1 MPVMP
6 FSFSFTLAVPGLTNP
21 FSNPPEP
28 EPLPPQPRL
37 ASLDAGSNKQ
47 GYRDITPVNRRAP
60 SPSLQ
65 PPLSRKRGWV
75 PSAPEYSSPIASPT
89 STSGYL
95 DTPAKYREMA
105 SAYSEDGVEEMVAD
119 LPPPKRRR
127 TLAGSIV
134 STALSAALIGTAVG
148 LTVYRLWRDRGKAP
162 ESLLPPPYEQGEWL
176 PPKPNQFH
184 ASPVP
189 VTQVTP
195 PTPRSSRKSRHVAGR
210 RTHRHRKVG
219 PRAGPSSISSHTS
232 TAARAPIPPE
242 FNFGAPAPVEPEEGE
257 ADDQMSWMGG
267 RLAALIAEGQR
278 ALGKE
283 VVVMSEAQEDEEDD
297 GGDGWIEEDDGHS
310 VASST
315 RTSRRRWNASPPP
328 YSTSRRGS
336 PFPSASPRRTT
347 FDLAPSY
354 NGSSSM
360 SIQSSPR
367 RHGRDVSAEPDAFAS
382 RSFIEDESQWQTPEL
397 REAMERARQLRRQDY
412 P

>member
-1 MPVMP
+1 MP
-6 FSFSFTLAVPGLTNP
+6 FSFSFTLTVPGLTNP
-21 FSNPPEP
+21 FSNPPDP
-28 EPLPPQPRL
+28 EYASPQPIL
-37 ASLDAGSNKQ
+37 TNLDAGSDKQ
-47 GYRDITPVNRRAP
+47 GLYRDTAPFNRRAP

-75 PSAPEYSSPIASPT
+75 PSAPEYSTPIASPT

-105 SAYSEDGVEEMVAD
+105 SAYNEDGVEEMVAD

-162 ESLLPPPYEQGEWL
+162 ESLPPPPYEQGEWL
-176 PPKPNQFH
+176 PPKPDPSS
-184 ASPVP
+184 APVP

-210 RTHRHRKVG
+210 RTHRHRKVA

-242 FNFGAPAPVEPEEGE
+242 FNFGAPAPVEPEEGDV
-257 ADDQMSWMGG
+257 DDQMSWMGG

-297 GGDGWIEEDDGHS
+297 GNEGWVEEDDGHS
-310 VASST
+310 VVSST
-315 RTSRRRWNASPPP
+315 RTSRRRWRASPPP
-328 YSTSRRGS
+328 YSASRRGS
-336 PFPSASPRRTT
+336 PFPSPSPRRTT

-354 NGSSSM
+354 NGSPSM

-367 RHGRDVSAEPDAFAS
+367 RHGRDVSVEPDTSFAS
-382 RSFIEDESQWQTPEL
+382 SSFVEDESQWQTREL
-397 REAMERARQLRRQDY
+397 REAMERARQRHRHDHV
-412 P
+412 

>member
-1 MPVMP
+1 MP
-6 FSFSFTLAVPGLTNP
+6 FSFSFTLSVPGLTNP

-28 EPLPPQPRL
+28 ETLLPQPRL
-37 ASLDAGSNKQ
+37 ANLDAGSDKE
-47 GYRDITPVNRRAP
+47 GYRALNRRVP
-60 SPSLQ
+60 SPQ

-75 PSAPEYSSPIASPT
+75 PSAPEYSSPAASPT

-105 SAYSEDGVEEMVAD
+105 SAYNDEDGVEEMVAD

-162 ESLLPPPYEQGEWL
+162 EPLPPPPYEQGEWV
-176 PPKPNQFH
+176 PPKPDPSP
-184 ASPVP
+184 APVP

-195 PTPRSSRKSRHVAGR
+195 PTPRSSRKNRHVAGR
-210 RTHRHRKVG
+210 RTHRQRKVAQ
-219 PRAGPSSISSHTS
+219 RAGPGSIASQIS
-232 TAARAPIPPE
+232 TAARDPIPPE
-242 FNFGAPAPVEPEEGE
+242 FNFGELAPVEPGEGDV
-257 ADDQMSWMGG
+257 DDQMSWMGG

-297 GGDGWIEEDDGHS
+297 GADTWVEEDDGHS

-315 RTSRRRWNASPPP
+315 RTSRRRWNANPPP
-328 YSTSRRGS
+328 YPASRRGS
-336 PFPSASPRRTT
+336 PFPSASPHRTT

-354 NGSSSM
+354 NGSPSM

-367 RHGRDVSAEPDAFAS
+367 HRAREASVESDALAS
-382 RSFIEDESQWQTPEL
+382 CSFREDDSQWQTPEL
-397 REAMERARQLRRQDY
+397 KDAMERARMRYRRDHA
-412 P
+412 